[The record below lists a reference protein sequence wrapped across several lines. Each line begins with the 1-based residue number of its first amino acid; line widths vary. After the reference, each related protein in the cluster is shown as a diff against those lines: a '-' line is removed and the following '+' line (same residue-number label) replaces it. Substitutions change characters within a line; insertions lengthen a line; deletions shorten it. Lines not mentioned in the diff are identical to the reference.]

1 MRGNV
6 ILDWILT
13 IIVVTVAILIIV
25 ILCQFVIVPSLKK
38 IQCPMCGSTSIE
50 KIPKQWV
57 TSPGTTDHQPITL
70 ISHYK
75 YKCRICQN
83 EWEDY

>member
-6 ILDWILT
+6 

-25 ILCQFVIVPSLKK
+25 ILYQFVIVPSLKK